1 MSEFEFDG
9 FESPEI
15 SDNEAQT
22 ESSQPQQNS
31 ETNGNTLRT
40 EISTNREN
48 SEKTDNGVGINK
60 EYKESNG
67 AIEKLE
73 SGSEKEDTLVV
84 EEDTAQDASD
94 KQEIKPV
101 ETREI
106 GKGKPNDSMADV
118 NSEVFIFL
126 LGVESQDLWLYM
138 INV

>member
-1 MSEFEFDG
+1 M
-9 FESPEI
+9 
-15 SDNEAQT
+15 
-22 ESSQPQQNS
+22 
-31 ETNGNTLRT
+31 
-40 EISTNREN
+40 
-48 SEKTDNGVGINK
+48 
-60 EYKESNG
+60 
-67 AIEKLE
+67 E

>member
-60 EYKESNG
+60 
-67 AIEKLE
+67 
-73 SGSEKEDTLVV
+73 
-84 EEDTAQDASD
+84 
-94 KQEIKPV
+94 
-101 ETREI
+101 
-106 GKGKPNDSMADV
+106 
-118 NSEVFIFL
+118 
-126 LGVESQDLWLYM
+126 
-138 INV
+138 